1 MLEYEAVG
9 GSDLRAPVL
18 SRVWV
23 PPGVYRPQ
31 EDSLLLADA
40 LNDAPIQAGTRVL
53 DVCSG
58 SGVLALSAAERGAVV
73 VAVDISRL
81 AVLTTWVNARIR
93 QLPVTAC
100 RGDLSRAKE
109 LGPFDIVVANPPYV
123 PAPASAAGGPFA
135 QRWDAGSDGRAV
147 LDPLCEAAWE
157 LVRPGG
163 CLFVVHSAFNDEA
176 RTVAALQAGGFD
188 AEVVRRTTIPF
199 GSVLRSRRGYLNTVG
214 LCEQGCAVE
223 ELVVIR
229 GDKPR
234 E

>member
-1 MLEYEAVG
+1 MLEYEAAG
-9 GSDLRAPVL
+9 GPDLSPPGR

-31 EDSLLLADA
+31 EDSWLLAEA
-40 LNDAPIQAGTRVL
+40 LLDQPIQAGTRVL
-53 DVCSG
+53 DLCSG
-58 SGVLALSAAERGAVV
+58 SGVLALSVAERGADV

-93 QLPVTAC
+93 QLPVAAR
-100 RGDLSRAKE
+100 RGDLSRAKD
-109 LGPFDIVVANPPYV
+109 LGPFDIVISNPPYV
-123 PAPASAAGGPFA
+123 PARESDAGGPFP

-163 CLFVVHSAFNDEA
+163 CLFVVHSVFSDET
-176 RTVAALQAGGFD
+176 RTLDLLRAGGFD

-199 GSVLRSRRGYLNTVG
+199 GSVLRSRQSYLHTVG
-214 LCEQGCAVE
+214 LCEQDCAVE

-234 E
+234 G